1 MIPLAV
7 CTINSLV
14 WQVLS
19 YAGVLERINVA
30 AGFHSVSV
38 FVQANVVSTALGF
51 LLVFRLNRAS
61 VRWWECRT
69 MWGMVIAYIRVLT
82 SGICEH
88 LSHSP
93 KRRDQAVAWTAAFA
107 VASKQMLRGETN
119 ISQAELA
126 GVLSSDDVMRLQI
139 AKHPPLYC
147 CEEIRHAIQR
157 AFPKSCCKDHA
168 HSGDNVSAMIAQSTI
183 IRSLESS
190 IDALI
195 INIGG
200 MERIRVTPLPMV
212 YVSHLRTF
220 LLLYLLLL
228 PYMIGES
235 WGYFTV
241 PTVFITSFSLLGIDG
256 AAAECESPFQ
266 KSRVNHLDMDTFC
279 QTAFKSVLQIL
290 IHAAER
296 ERREVLIPES

>member
-19 YAGVLERINVA
+19 YAGVLERTNIA
-30 AGFHSVSV
+30 TGFHSASV
-38 FVQANVVSTALGF
+38 FGQSTVVSTALGF
-51 LLVFRLNRAS
+51 LLVFRLNRTA

-69 MWGMVIAYIRVLT
+69 MWEMVIAYIRVLT
-82 SGICEH
+82 SGICEY

-93 KRRDQAVAWTAAFA
+93 KQRDQAVAWTAAFA
-107 VASKQMLRGETN
+107 VASKQMLRGETD
-119 ISQAELA
+119 ISQEELA
-126 GVLSSDDVMRLQI
+126 GVLSSDDVTRLQI

-157 AFPKSCCKDHA
+157 AFPKNR
-168 HSGDNVSAMIAQSTI
+168 GENLPI

-228 PYMIGES
+228 PYMIGET
-235 WGYFTV
+235 WGHFTV

-266 KSRVNHLDMDTFC
+266 KCRVNHLDMDTFC

-296 ERREVLIPES
+296 EKREVFISES

>member
-1 MIPLAV
+1 MIV
-7 CTINSLV
+7 CTVNSLI

-19 YAGVLERINVA
+19 YVGILERLSVA
-30 AGFHSVSV
+30 AGFHSAAG

-107 VASKQMLRGETN
+107 VASKQMLRGETD

-126 GVLSSDDVMRLQI
+126 GVLTSDDVMRLQL

-157 AFPKSCCKDHA
+157 AFPKSHGREE
-168 HSGDNVSAMIAQSTI
+168 HVHGGDAVSAAIAQSSIT
-183 IRSLESS
+183 RLLETS

-200 MERIRVTPLPMV
+200 MERIRATPLPMV

-256 AAAECESPFQ
+256 AAAECESPFLR
-266 KSRVNHLDMDTFC
+266 SRVNHLDMDTFC
-279 QTAFKSVLQIL
+279 QTAFNSILQIL

-296 ERREVLIPES
+296 EKREVFISE

>member
-1 MIPLAV
+1 
-7 CTINSLV
+7 
-14 WQVLS
+14 
-19 YAGVLERINVA
+19 
-30 AGFHSVSV
+30 
-38 FVQANVVSTALGF
+38 
-51 LLVFRLNRAS
+51 
-61 VRWWECRT
+61 
-69 MWGMVIAYIRVLT
+69 MVIAYIRVLT

-296 ERREVLIPES
+296 ERREVFIPES

>member
-1 MIPLAV
+1 M
-7 CTINSLV
+7 
-14 WQVLS
+14 
-19 YAGVLERINVA
+19 
-30 AGFHSVSV
+30 
-38 FVQANVVSTALGF
+38 
-51 LLVFRLNRAS
+51 
-61 VRWWECRT
+61 WE
-69 MWGMVIAYIRVLT
+69 MVIAYIRVLT
-82 SGICEH
+82 SGICEY

-93 KRRDQAVAWTAAFA
+93 KQRDQAVAWTAAFA
-107 VASKQMLRGETN
+107 VASKQMLRGETD
-119 ISQAELA
+119 ISQEELA
-126 GVLSSDDVMRLQI
+126 GVLSSDDVTRLQI

-157 AFPKSCCKDHA
+157 AFPKNR
-168 HSGDNVSAMIAQSTI
+168 GENLPI

-228 PYMIGES
+228 PYMIGET
-235 WGYFTV
+235 WGHFTV

-266 KSRVNHLDMDTFC
+266 KCRVNHLDMDTFC

-296 ERREVLIPES
+296 EKREVFISES